1 MNEDPAR
8 ATGDQTTGAGDAKET
23 TGLPGLRTWRG
34 VYTVVLGVFVL
45 WVVLLAWLTA
55 HYA

>member
-8 ATGDQTTGAGDAKET
+8 ATGDQTTGADDAKET